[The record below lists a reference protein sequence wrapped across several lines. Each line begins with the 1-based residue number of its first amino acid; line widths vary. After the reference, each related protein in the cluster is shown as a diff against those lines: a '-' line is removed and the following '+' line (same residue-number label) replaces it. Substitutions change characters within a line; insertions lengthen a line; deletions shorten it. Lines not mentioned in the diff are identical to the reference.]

1 MIRLFILTAI
11 ILALPAAAAHAQVV
25 AREVAVAAM
34 ADTAATVF
42 TAIRDEYRAAASVR
56 DVETLTRLFADDGVL
71 VATEREVLRG
81 RQAIASYFNSAFAA
95 DKPAPVVTFTRI
107 SAEDRD
113 GFGSETGRFEERLT
127 KADGAETRVSG
138 VYVIIYRRDEAGQ
151 WRIAIEI
158 RSRGDQQPLGSW

>member
-1 MIRLFILTAI
+1 MIRLFLLTAF
-11 ILALPAAAAHAQVV
+11 ILALRVATVHAQVV

-34 ADTAATVF
+34 ADTTATVF
-42 TAIRDEYRAAASVR
+42 TEIREEYRAAASTR
-56 DVETLTRLFADDGVL
+56 DVGTLSRLFADDGVL
-71 VATEREVLRG
+71 VATERDVLRG
-81 RQAIASYFNSAFAA
+81 RQAIASYFTSAFAA

-127 KADGAETRVSG
+127 TAEGTEMRVSG
-138 VYVIIYRRDEAGQ
+138 VYVVIYRRDAEGR

-158 RSRGDQQPLGSW
+158 RSRGEQQPLGNW